1 MRNNKIYILGAA
13 ATNDRLWAYIRPARG
28 LGIGIKGLIEQNYIK
43 LHNKDTA
50 HNIFN
55 GMETFI
61 ALRSSG
67 ALKEILQDV

>member
-13 ATNDRLWAYIRPARG
+13 ATNERFWVYIRLQE
-28 LGIGIKGLIEQNYIK
+28 LGIAVDGVIEQNYIK
-43 LHNKDTA
+43 LHKKDTA

-55 GMETFI
+55 GMEVFI

>member
-13 ATNDRLWAYIRPARG
+13 ATQDRFWLYIRPQELTIA
-28 LGIGIKGLIEQNYIK
+28 IDEVIEQNYIK
-43 LHNKDTA
+43 FHKKDTA
-50 HNIFN
+50 YNIFN
-55 GMETFI
+55 GMEVFI

>member
-13 ATNDRLWAYIRPARG
+13 ATNERFWVYIRLQE
-28 LGIGIKGLIEQNYIK
+28 LGIAIDGVIEQNYIK
-43 LHNKDTA
+43 LHKKDTA

-55 GMETFI
+55 GMEVFI